1 MGNVSLKARGNKHNH
16 TRRCGHK
23 RSGHKRSGHKRS
35 GRGRHGFRTRR
46 HRRFGGGPNGTLS
59 PLNPKGKDKS
69 ASPSGNSKSKSKP
82 GDISLSKFVIIKEA
96 RQSQLEG
103 DSARERK
110 KVEERERT
118 ARREQFFVKADA
130 EKRERGIR
138 IKTRKTPIIHTHTHS
153 TRTLKKK

>member
-16 TRRCGHK
+16 TRRC
-23 RSGHKRSGHKRS
+23 GHKRSGHKRS

-110 KVEERERT
+110 KVEERDRT
-118 ARREQFFVKADA
+118 ARREQFFKDV
-130 EKRERGIR
+130 EERERER
-138 IKTRKTPIIHTHTHS
+138 APRVEARKKSPVIHTHS

>member
-23 RSGHKRSGHKRS
+23 RSGHKDKHS

-82 GDISLSKFVIIKEA
+82 GDISLSKFVMIKEA

-103 DSARERK
+103 DSARELK
-110 KVEERERT
+110 KVEERDRT
-118 ARREQFFVKADA
+118 ARREQFFKYAHEKAI
-130 EKRERGIR
+130 ERAPRVEARKKSPVIHF
-138 IKTRKTPIIHTHTHS
+138 TRSHK
-153 TRTLKKK
+153 

>member
-23 RSGHKRSGHKRS
+23 RNR
-35 GRGRHGFRTRR
+35 RHGFRTRR
-46 HRRFGGGPNGTLS
+46 HRRFGGGQNGTLS

-82 GDISLSKFVIIKEA
+82 GDISLSKFVMIKEA

-130 EKRERGIR
+130 EKRERAIR
-138 IKTRKTPIIHTHTHS
+138 INTRKTPIIHTHS

>member
-130 EKRERGIR
+130 EKRERAIR
-138 IKTRKTPIIHTHTHS
+138 VKSRKNNQVVHISHS
-153 TRTLKKK
+153 RTLKKK

>member
-23 RSGHKRSGHKRS
+23 RNR
-35 GRGRHGFRTRR
+35 RHGFRTRR

-59 PLNPKGKDKS
+59 PLNPKGKGKS

-82 GDISLSKFVIIKEA
+82 GDILLSKFVIIKEA

-130 EKRERGIR
+130 EKRERAIR
-138 IKTRKTPIIHTHTHS
+138 VKSRKNNQVVHISHS
-153 TRTLKKK
+153 RTLKKSKSI